1 MINTN
6 ISNDNKCLYHKKRS
20 TLFLQM
26 KFNKNNIIIA
36 VRVRPLNEKELE
48 YSNYKILSNNNKEI
62 LTYIEINTLTSSPE
76 GTIYIGD
83 DKNIVVTKY
92 HTKEFEFD
100 FVFDE
105 STTQDEVYTNTTK
118 MLLDNIMHGYN
129 STVFAYGATGSG
141 KTYTMVGND
150 DSPGLMIKAI
160 QDLFEKV
167 KEQQITDKYY
177 TIKLSYIEVY
187 NETLKDL
194 LIDKQTQTQALDIRD
209 SPDKGTVIIGATIIE
224 VKDETYAF
232 ELLRDGNKRRR
243 EKPTEFNKNSS
254 RSHAVLQIYVEVE
267 EKSNHVMNV
276 NELTFGKF
284 IMVDLAGSERVTA
297 MAKRDKDTE
306 SGSINKSLLALSKCI
321 SSLVSNSKS
330 KHVHIPY
337 RESKLTR
344 ILKDSLGGNSRILMI
359 ATVSPSLLNK
369 EETLFTLQ
377 YANKAKNIKVN
388 LTKNII
394 EQKPQISKY
403 EEIIKGLN
411 IELNELK
418 KQIKGQGNISL
429 SNGDI
434 SCNEDKGE
442 GGLNENSNDEYKQLQ
457 DLIRNHFEKEK
468 QIIMEIISKEK
479 EIMKI
484 KHEID
489 IQNENEN
496 DSDEYING
504 IIKEINNLYV
514 DEQKL
519 VKDRQYLNKIIIEN
533 MNTFGK
539 SLYNIYNYY
548 VAYLNYLTSE
558 HRKEMN
564 NSELQRKDETIQ
576 LLLNQLSLRDQ
587 KIISAGKALERYNG
601 NLNYLNEDFRTY
613 EEVALDPCEF
623 PIIQLPKQNE
633 HIKLTNSNSLSNN
646 NQNNK
651 IKLTSTNETN
661 KDNNNSNKSLNLLK
675 PSVSNKRQY
684 NYELFKL
691 INKSNSTKNGLLNQY
706 TKHKLFLSNNYS
718 NINIKKA
725 FPISLSNPHII
736 QPYTNKNNMLLNY
749 NNFNTNNQYSKNIN
763 KHRQFLSNSNY
774 TPKTSFRTEQNN
786 TSLNTSRSVFENEIE
801 KKVKYILSK
810 NIVGRYRRS
819 PYLNMFN

>member
-1 MINTN
+1 M
-6 ISNDNKCLYHKKRS
+6 
-20 TLFLQM
+20 
-26 KFNKNNIIIA
+26 
-36 VRVRPLNEKELE
+36 RPLNEKELE
-48 YSNYKILSNNNKEI
+48 YSNYKILSNNNNNKEI

-83 DKNIVVTKY
+83 NKNFVVTKS

-167 KEQQITDKYY
+167 KEQQMNDKHY

-209 SPDKGTVIIGATIIE
+209 SPDKGTVITGATIIE

-267 EKSNHVMNV
+267 EKSNYNINI

-297 MAKRDKDTE
+297 MAKRDKETE

-321 SSLVSNSKS
+321 ASLVSNSKS

-377 YANKAKNIKVN
+377 YAKKAKNIKVN

-429 SNGDI
+429 SNCDI
-434 SCNEDKGE
+434 SCNDDKGE
-442 GGLNENSNDEYKQLQ
+442 GGLNENNNDEYKQLQ

-468 QIIMEIISKEK
+468 QIIMEIILKEK
-479 EIMKI
+479 KI
-484 KHEID
+484 EKMKHEIEN
-489 IQNENEN
+489 QNENDNESDDYVN
-496 DSDEYING
+496 D

-564 NSELQRKDETIQ
+564 NSELQRKDEAIQ

-601 NLNYLNEDFRTY
+601 NLNYLNENFRTY

-623 PIIQLPKQNE
+623 PIIQLPKQNQ

-646 NQNNK
+646 NIQSHK
-651 IKLTSTNETN
+651 IKFTSTNETN
-661 KDNNNSNKSLNLLK
+661 KDSNKSLNLLK

-691 INKSNSTKNGLLNQY
+691 VNKSNSTKNGLLNQY

-718 NINIKKA
+718 NINIKKG

-736 QPYTNKNNMLLNY
+736 QPYTKKNNMLLNY
-749 NNFNTNNQYSKNIN
+749 NNFNTNNQNKNIN
-763 KHRQFLSNSNY
+763 SHRQFLSNSNC

-786 TSLNTSRSVFENEIE
+786 TSMNSSRSVFENEIE

>member
-6 ISNDNKCLYHKKRS
+6 LSNDNKCLYHKKRS

-48 YSNYKILSNNNKEI
+48 YSNYKILLNNNNKEI
-62 LTYIEINTLTSSPE
+62 LTYIEIDTLTSSPE

-83 DKNIVVTKY
+83 DRNIVVTKY

-167 KEQQITDKYY
+167 KEQQMNDKYY
-177 TIKLSYIEVY
+177 TIKLSYIEVF

-194 LIDKQTQTQALDIRD
+194 LIDKQTQMLDIRD
-209 SPDKGTVIIGATIIE
+209 SPDKGTIIIGATIIE

-267 EKSNHVMNV
+267 EKSNHDMNV

-321 SSLVSNSKS
+321 ASLVSNSKS

-411 IELNELK
+411 IELSELK
-418 KQIKGQGNISL
+418 KQIKNQGNISL
-429 SNGDI
+429 SNVDI

-479 EIMKI
+479 EIEKI
-484 KHEID
+484 KHEIV

-496 DSDEYING
+496 DRDEYIND

-623 PIIQLPKQNE
+623 PIIQLPKQNQ
-633 HIKLTNSNSLSNN
+633 HIKLTNSNFSNN

-661 KDNNNSNKSLNLLK
+661 KDNNNKSLNLLK

-736 QPYTNKNNMLLNY
+736 QPYTKKNNMLLNY
-749 NNFNTNNQYSKNIN
+749 NNFNINNQYSKNIN
-763 KHRQFLSNSNY
+763 SHRQFLSNSNC

-786 TSLNTSRSVFENEIE
+786 TSMNSSRSVFENEIE

>member
-6 ISNDNKCLYHKKRS
+6 LSNDNKCLYHKKRS

-48 YSNYKILSNNNKEI
+48 YSNYKILLNNNNKEI
-62 LTYIEINTLTSSPE
+62 LTYIEIDTLTSSPE

-83 DKNIVVTKY
+83 DRNIVVTKY

-167 KEQQITDKYY
+167 KEQQMNDKYY
-177 TIKLSYIEVY
+177 TIKLSYIEVF

-194 LIDKQTQTQALDIRD
+194 LIDKQTQMLDIRD

-267 EKSNHVMNV
+267 EKSNHDMNV

-321 SSLVSNSKS
+321 ASLVSNSKS

-411 IELNELK
+411 IELSELK
-418 KQIKGQGNISL
+418 KQIKNQGNISL
-429 SNGDI
+429 SNVDI

-479 EIMKI
+479 EIEKI
-484 KHEID
+484 KHEIV

-496 DSDEYING
+496 DRDEYIND

-623 PIIQLPKQNE
+623 PIIQLPKQNQ
-633 HIKLTNSNSLSNN
+633 HIKLTNSNFSNN

-661 KDNNNSNKSLNLLK
+661 KDNNNKSLNLLK

-736 QPYTNKNNMLLNY
+736 QPYTKKNNMLLNY
-749 NNFNTNNQYSKNIN
+749 NNFNINNQYSKNIN
-763 KHRQFLSNSNY
+763 SHRQFLSNSNC

-786 TSLNTSRSVFENEIE
+786 TSMNSSRSVFENEIE